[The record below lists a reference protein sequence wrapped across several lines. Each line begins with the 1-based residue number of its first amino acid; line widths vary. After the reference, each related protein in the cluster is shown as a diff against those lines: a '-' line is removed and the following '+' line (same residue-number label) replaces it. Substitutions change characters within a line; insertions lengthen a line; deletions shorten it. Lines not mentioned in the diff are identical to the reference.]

1 MKKRKLIIIGLAST
15 LTIGG
20 ISLLAHARDQGR
32 SGSYC
37 DHKEGKGWHHPDS
50 WGGNGPRHNKPH
62 HGPWGEAGSGIL
74 FHLEKQISRLELS
87 KAQREPIYA
96 VLDDNR
102 PVLRNLGS
110 EIADTHQALRQL
122 GLNTENYQQRL
133 SELATAELNQKL
145 ILKIGEVKSKVFA
158 LLNEQQQADF
168 LKSQEKRRPVW

>member
-1 MKKRKLIIIGLAST
+1 
-15 LTIGG
+15 
-20 ISLLAHARDQGR
+20 
-32 SGSYC
+32 
-37 DHKEGKGWHHPDS
+37 
-50 WGGNGPRHNKPH
+50 
-62 HGPWGEAGSGIL
+62 L